1 MFVEAV
7 RLRVWAEKKQLSACL
22 LSMTAAGWLNLETLA
37 DCHHHYAMNPTNW
50 EGTPAQRNTIMTSP
64 AGASAILLMIK
75 S

>member
-1 MFVEAV
+1 
-7 RLRVWAEKKQLSACL
+7 
-22 LSMTAAGWLNLETLA
+22 MTAAGWLNLETLA